1 VSRPIT
7 AGEQAVLPQ
16 DFTAIYVWTGVVALV
31 LIALAVACLVMADRV
46 RKVDGPLIERLKRE
60 LS

>member
-1 VSRPIT
+1 MNRPVT

-16 DFTAIYVWTGVVALV
+16 DFTAIYVWTGVLALA
-31 LIALAVACLVMADRV
+31 LIALAVVCLVMADRT